1 MHPTRRG
8 FTLAGDGPP
17 EHVSSYQAW
26 REQFIAQRLR
36 VLYLVGLIVNP
47 IFIALDA
54 LAYPEHLRELLLLRG
69 VLEFGLFIGF
79 IALRFQLAL
88 AKPEVLLA
96 LWILIPNI
104 CIVHMFLVLPEF
116 NSTYYN
122 GLALVMLT
130 AAVIVPVSW
139 LSHLVAQTGTLMYFY
154 GALLMHDTSAMHPRH
169 LTESIFFLV
178 FFCVAFQISLHL
190 YERLQKREFLA
201 KRELEASN
209 DKLQALDRLKS
220 EFFANISH
228 ELRTPL
234 TVSLGAFKQ
243 ALKSPVAPPVQ
254 SVLESGLRNTSRLL
268 FLINELLELSR
279 FESGHTEL
287 KRACIDLR
295 MLVKNVASNF
305 ESSERQRIFID
316 APSESLP
323 LAVDVRRM
331 VKVVYNLLANAFKFS
346 DPQLG
351 TVWVRLTSQEDNVI
365 LEIEDNGIGIP
376 EDQIDHIFGR
386 FYQVEG
392 HLSRRYEGSG
402 IGLAL
407 AKEIVT
413 LHGGSIAVRSSV
425 GKGSTFTVILPRG
438 QEHPDQMVAIE
449 GEDIADVPINIA
461 DGTTHRT
468 IPASGYNTHI
478 GPVVLVVD
486 DNADMRAYLTR
497 LLSDTYQVIVA
508 CNGADALEKI
518 GAQVPDLVV
527 ADMMMPLMSGYDL
540 LKAIR
545 ATEGLNTIPFIM
557 LTARAG
563 TEARVETYEAGAD
576 DYVSKP
582 FGEEELLARISN
594 QLRLHRQE
602 RELETQTAE
611 LRQLASQLEQANTE
625 LRELSQRKS
634 EFVGIV
640 SHDLR
645 TPLAAMITLLDNLLS
660 GLAGSLNE
668 KQEQYLIRIKNN
680 GWRLVRM
687 INDLLDIAKI
697 ESGAI
702 NFDPTALDLAALL
715 ENLVDGLRSVTQEK
729 GIRLQALVNGPA
741 WSKAD
746 SDKLHQVF
754 TNLID
759 NATKFTKAGGAVRVE
774 LKADREDFVQIC
786 VSDTGC
792 GISSEDLPHVFEK
805 FYRGRDRHSA
815 RGAGLGLAIVKHYV
829 ELHGGRIWVES
840 VPGEGSRFYVEIPRV
855 GPAVRDS

>member
-1 MHPTRRG
+1 MRG
-8 FTLAGDGPP
+8 LALAGDGSAV
-17 EHVSSYQAW
+17 HVSNYQVW

-47 IFIALDA
+47 IFGALDA

-69 VLEFGLFIGF
+69 VLEFGLCIGF

-88 AKPEVLLA
+88 VKPEVLLA

-104 CIVHMFLVLPEF
+104 CIAHMFLVLSEF

-139 LSHLVAQTGTLMYFY
+139 MSHLVAQIGTLLYFY
-154 GALLMHDTSAMHPRH
+154 GALMVHGLTVMHPR
-169 LTESIFFLV
+169 LLAESIFFLV

-243 ALKSPVAPPVQ
+243 ALKSSLAPSLQ
-254 SVLESGLRNTSRLL
+254 SVLESGLRNTARLL
-268 FLINELLELSR
+268 FLINELLELSK
-279 FESGHTEL
+279 FESGHTEI
-287 KRACIDLR
+287 KRVCIDFR
-295 MLVKNVASNF
+295 MLVTNVASNF
-305 ESSERQRIFID
+305 ESSERQRIFIE
-316 APSESLP
+316 APSEPLP

-331 VKVVYNLLANAFKFS
+331 VKVMYNLLANAFKFS

-351 TVWVRLTSQEDNVI
+351 NVWIRITSQEHQVI
-365 LEIEDNGIGIP
+365 LEIEDNGIGIS
-376 EDQIDHIFGR
+376 EDHIDQIFGR

-407 AKEIVT
+407 AKEIVV
-413 LHGGSIAVRSSV
+413 LHGGSIAVRSAV
-425 GKGSTFTVILPRG
+425 GKGSTFTVTLPRG
-438 QEHPDQMVAIE
+438 QEHQGQMVAIE
-449 GEDIADVPINIA
+449 GEDIGDIPINIP
-461 DGTTHRT
+461 DGTTRHAV
-468 IPASGYNTHI
+468 PASDHDSHDGST
-478 GPVVLVVD
+478 VLVVD

-497 LLSDTYQVIVA
+497 LLSDTYHVIVA
-508 CNGADALEKI
+508 CNGADALEKVR
-518 GAQVPDLVV
+518 AQVPDLVV

-545 ATEGLNTIPFIM
+545 ATEGLKTLPFIM

-576 DYVSKP
+576 DYVTKP

-602 RELETQTAE
+602 RELELQTAE
-611 LRQLASQLEQANTE
+611 LRQLASQLERANAE

-645 TPLAAMITLLDNLLS
+645 TPLTAMITLLDNLLE

-668 KQEQYLIRIKNN
+668 KQKQYLLRINNN
-680 GWRLVRM
+680 GWRLIRM

-702 NFDPTALDLAALL
+702 NFDPKALDLAAFL

-729 GIRLQALVNGPA
+729 GVRLQALLNGPA

-759 NATKFTKAGGAVRVE
+759 NAAKFTKAGGEVRVE
-774 LKADREDFVQIC
+774 LNTDGKDFVRIC

-792 GISSEDLPHVFEK
+792 GISPEDLPHVFEK

-840 VPGEGSRFYVEIPRV
+840 APQEGSRFYVEIPRIA
-855 GPAVRDS
+855 PAVQDS

>member
-1 MHPTRRG
+1 M
-8 FTLAGDGPP
+8 AGGGPP
-17 EHVSSYQAW
+17 VHVSSYQAW

-47 IFIALDA
+47 IFVALDA
-54 LAYPEHLRELLLLRG
+54 LAYPEHLRKLLLLRG
-69 VLEFGLFIGF
+69 VLEFGLLIGF
-79 IALRFQLAL
+79 IALRYQLAL
-88 AKPEVLLA
+88 VKPEVLLA
-96 LWILIPNI
+96 LWVLIPNI

-116 NSTYYN
+116 SSTYYN

-139 LSHLVAQTGTLMYFY
+139 LSHLVAQMGTLLYFY
-154 GALLMHDTSAMHPRH
+154 GALMMHGTSAMHPRH

-243 ALKSPVAPPVQ
+243 ALKSPVAPPLQ
-254 SVLESGLRNTSRLL
+254 SILESGLRNTSRLL

-279 FESGHTEL
+279 FESGHTEI

-295 MLVKNVASNF
+295 MLVRNVASNF
-305 ESSERQRIFID
+305 ESSERQRIFIE
-316 APSESLP
+316 APSTPLP

-346 DPQLG
+346 DPQFG
-351 TVWVRLTSQEDNVI
+351 TVWIRLTSQEHNVV
-365 LEIEDNGIGIP
+365 LEIEDNGIGIS
-376 EDQIDHIFGR
+376 EDQIEHIFGR

-413 LHGGSIAVRSSV
+413 LHGGSIAVRSTV
-425 GKGSTFTVILPRG
+425 GKGSTFTVTLPRG
-438 QEHPDQMVAIE
+438 QEHPGQMVAIE
-449 GEDIADVPINIA
+449 GEDIADVPLNIA
-461 DGTTHRT
+461 DAITHHT
-468 IPASGYNTHI
+468 VAASDDNTHTRPI
-478 GPVVLVVD
+478 VLVVD

-508 CNGADALEKI
+508 CNGAEALEKVR
-518 GAQVPDLVV
+518 AQVPDLVV

-545 ATEGLNTIPFIM
+545 ASEGLNTIPFIM

-634 EFVGIV
+634 EFIGIV

-645 TPLAAMITLLDNLLS
+645 TPLAAMITLLDNLLE

-668 KQEQYLIRIKNN
+668 KQEQYLIRIKDT
-680 GWRLVRM
+680 GWRLIRM

-702 NFDPTALDLAALL
+702 TFDPKALDLAAFL
-715 ENLVDGLRSVTQEK
+715 ENLVDGLRSVTQDK
-729 GIRLQALVNGPA
+729 GIRLQALLNGPA

-759 NATKFTKAGGAVRVE
+759 NATKFTKAGGEVRVE
-774 LKADREDFVQIC
+774 LKADGEDFVQIC

-840 VPGEGSRFYVEIPRV
+840 APQEGSRFYVEIPRI
-855 GPAVRDS
+855 GPAVQAS

>member
-1 MHPTRRG
+1 
-8 FTLAGDGPP
+8 
-17 EHVSSYQAW
+17 
-26 REQFIAQRLR
+26 
-36 VLYLVGLIVNP
+36 
-47 IFIALDA
+47 
-54 LAYPEHLRELLLLRG
+54 
-69 VLEFGLFIGF
+69 
-79 IALRFQLAL
+79 
-88 AKPEVLLA
+88 
-96 LWILIPNI
+96 
-104 CIVHMFLVLPEF
+104 
-116 NSTYYN
+116 
-122 GLALVMLT
+122 
-130 AAVIVPVSW
+130 
-139 LSHLVAQTGTLMYFY
+139 
-154 GALLMHDTSAMHPRH
+154 
-169 LTESIFFLV
+169 
-178 FFCVAFQISLHL
+178 
-190 YERLQKREFLA
+190 
-201 KRELEASN
+201 
-209 DKLQALDRLKS
+209 
-220 EFFANISH
+220 
-228 ELRTPL
+228 
-234 TVSLGAFKQ
+234 
-243 ALKSPVAPPVQ
+243 
-254 SVLESGLRNTSRLL
+254 
-268 FLINELLELSR
+268 
-279 FESGHTEL
+279 
-287 KRACIDLR
+287 
-295 MLVKNVASNF
+295 
-305 ESSERQRIFID
+305 
-316 APSESLP
+316 
-323 LAVDVRRM
+323 
-331 VKVVYNLLANAFKFS
+331 
-346 DPQLG
+346 
-351 TVWVRLTSQEDNVI
+351 
-365 LEIEDNGIGIP
+365 
-376 EDQIDHIFGR
+376 
-386 FYQVEG
+386 
-392 HLSRRYEGSG
+392 
-402 IGLAL
+402 
-407 AKEIVT
+407 
-413 LHGGSIAVRSSV
+413 
-425 GKGSTFTVILPRG
+425 
-438 QEHPDQMVAIE
+438 
-449 GEDIADVPINIA
+449 
-461 DGTTHRT
+461 
-468 IPASGYNTHI
+468 
-478 GPVVLVVD
+478 
-486 DNADMRAYLTR
+486 
-497 LLSDTYQVIVA
+497 
-508 CNGADALEKI
+508 
-518 GAQVPDLVV
+518 
-527 ADMMMPLMSGYDL
+527 
-540 LKAIR
+540 
-545 ATEGLNTIPFIM
+545 
-557 LTARAG
+557 
-563 TEARVETYEAGAD
+563 
-576 DYVSKP
+576 
-582 FGEEELLARISN
+582 LARISN